1 MLVRTSAESRLL
13 LAMLSE
19 QGMTLSLMSFVLKVR
34 ESFLW
39 KVILSRATL
48 NDFQYRTLEG
58 FLECSD
64 EERTLERFNG
74 YDIEL

>member
-1 MLVRTSAESRLL
+1 MLV
-13 LAMLSE
+13 MLSE
-19 QGMTLSLMSFVLKVR
+19 QGMSLSLMSFVLKVR

-58 FLECSD
+58 FLKSD
-64 EERTLERFNG
+64 EETKRFDG
-74 YDIEL
+74 YDICKCDRGSV

>member
-1 MLVRTSAESRLL
+1 LL
-13 LAMLSE
+13 MMLSE
-19 QGMTLSLMSFVLKVR
+19 QEVSLSFMAFVLKVR
-34 ESFLW
+34 ESFIW

-58 FLECSD
+58 FLKCSD

-74 YDIEL
+74 YDEL

>member
-1 MLVRTSAESRLL
+1 L

>member
-1 MLVRTSAESRLL
+1 MLVRRSGESKKLL
-13 LAMLSE
+13 SMMSE

-58 FLECSD
+58 FLSN
-64 EERTLERFNG
+64 EETKRFDG
-74 YDIEL
+74 YDI

>member
-39 KVILSRATL
+39 KVIISKARL
-48 NDFQYRTLEG
+48 NDHQYQVLEG
-58 FLECSD
+58 LLECSD
-64 EERTLERFNG
+64 EERTLERFDG
-74 YDIEL
+74 YDSGL

>member
-1 MLVRTSAESRLL
+1 MLVHRSGESKKLL
-13 LAMLSE
+13 MMLSE
-19 QGMTLSLMSFVLKVR
+19 QGMSLSLMSFVLEVK
-34 ESFLW
+34 EGFLW

-58 FLECSD
+58 FLKCSD
-64 EERTLERFNG
+64 EERTLERFDG

>member
-1 MLVRTSAESRLL
+1 MLVRRSGESKKLL
-13 LAMLSE
+13 MMLSE
-19 QGMTLSLMSFVLKVR
+19 QEVSLSFMAFVLKVR

-58 FLECSD
+58 FLSN
-64 EERTLERFNG
+64 EETKRFDG
-74 YDIEL
+74 YDI